1 MVFIFDFMPMII
13 SISQLFFGLG
23 LFIWLLLVYRKNKYQ
38 TVKYLLIATTILLA
52 AQFITAIFTSSFRI
66 GDINPDAV
74 PTIMWALLSV
84 SELIAT
90 FCLLLF
96 FEAFMSE
103 RVLTKRNN
111 LILMI
116 ITSVSTGIIGFGV
129 VVTRIFAESAI
140 GLDNIDE
147 VFILLEA
154 SEYIITGMFTF
165 FLTMGG
171 IIAFVMGILLFKNLM
186 KLRRKTHNQEIS
198 KSITKMSIVVL
209 LLAIAPIVLSS
220 AVQTHIS
227 GQLGVLIILVC
238 IGAFFVFYMR
248 GGMFNIQSQSLRR
261 LLIINQGGIPVYSY
275 VFQHFE
281 KPKKEETTIEMP
293 DEDQELLFSGALK
306 AISILLEEFTG
317 TNHTIE
323 EIFFGNLLMMIKQC
337 KDLSIVLVADKSSI
351 FFREALESF
360 SKQLHKTIPDID
372 TIFNFTKEQTT
383 RASLLLE
390 HQFGVGGKTDMH
402 WLKRFKPTSTT
413 VSRNL

>member
-1 MVFIFDFMPMII
+1 MVFVFDFMPMII
-13 SISQLFFGLG
+13 SVSQLFFGLG

-38 TVKYLLIATTILLA
+38 TVKYLLIATTILLV

-66 GDINPDAV
+66 GDISPDAV

-129 VVTRIFAESAI
+129 VVTRVLDEFAI
-140 GLDNIDE
+140 RIDNLDE
-147 VFILLEA
+147 VFTLLDTSA
-154 SEYIITGMFTF
+154 TIALGMFTS
-165 FLTMGG
+165 FLSMGV
-171 IIAFVMGILLFKNLM
+171 IISVVMGILLFKNLM
-186 KLRRKTHNQEIS
+186 KLRKHTRNQEIS
-198 KSITKMSIVVL
+198 KSITKMSLVVL
-209 LLAIAPIVLSS
+209 LLTLAPIVLSG
-220 AVQTHIS
+220 AFQTHIS
-227 GQLGVLIILVC
+227 GQIGVLVILLC
-238 IGAFFVFYMR
+238 IGVFFLFYMR

-261 LLIINQGGIPVYSY
+261 LLVINQGGIPVYSY
-275 VFQHFE
+275 VFQHFD
-281 KPKKEETTIEMP
+281 KPKKEEDVVEMP
-293 DEDQELLFSGALK
+293 DEDQELLFSGALR

-337 KDLSIVLVADKSSI
+337 RDLSIVLVADKPSI

-360 SKQLHKTIPDID
+360 SKQLHKTIPNID
-372 TIFNFTKEQTT
+372 KTLNFTKEQTEK
-383 RASLLLE
+383 ASILLE
-390 HQFGVGGKTDMH
+390 HQFGVGGKSDMH
-402 WLKRFKPTSTT
+402 WFKKYKPNSSTAT
-413 VSRNL
+413 INL

>member
-13 SISQLFFGLG
+13 SISQLLFGAG
-23 LFIWLLLVYRKNKYQ
+23 LFIWLFLVYRKNKYQ
-38 TVKYLLIATTILLA
+38 TVKYLLIATTILLT
-52 AQFITAIFTSSFRI
+52 AQFITAVFTSSFRI
-66 GDINPDAV
+66 GDLNPDAV

-111 LILMI
+111 LVLMI

-129 VVTRIFAESAI
+129 VVTRIFSELSI
-140 GLDNIDE
+140 GLDNLDE
-147 VFILLEA
+147 VFILLDA
-154 SEYIITGMFTF
+154 SEYIVTGMFTF

-171 IIAFVMGILLFKNLM
+171 IISVVMGILLFKNLM
-186 KLRRKTHNQEIS
+186 KLRKKTRDQEIS

-209 LLAIAPIVLSS
+209 LLTIAPILLSS

-227 GQLGVLIILVC
+227 GQIGVLIILVC
-238 IGAFFVFYMR
+238 IGVFFIFYMR

-275 VFQHFE
+275 VFQHFD
-281 KPKKEETTIEMP
+281 KPKKEETTVEMA

-337 KDLSIVLVADKSSI
+337 RDLSIVLVADESSI

-360 SKQLHKTIPDID
+360 SKQLHKTIPDINQ
-372 TIFNFTKEQTT
+372 IFNFTKEQTT
-383 RASLLLE
+383 KASLLLE

-402 WLKRFKPTSTT
+402 WLKRFKPAGTAAT
-413 VSRNL
+413 NL

>member
-1 MVFIFDFMPMII
+1 MVFVFDFMPMII
-13 SISQLFFGLG
+13 SVSQLFFGLG

-38 TVKYLLIATTILLA
+38 TVKYLLIATTILLV

-66 GDINPDAV
+66 GDISPDAV

-129 VVTRIFAESAI
+129 VVTRVLDEFAI
-140 GLDNIDE
+140 RIDNLDE
-147 VFILLEA
+147 VFTLLDTSA
-154 SEYIITGMFTF
+154 TIALGMFTS
-165 FLTMGG
+165 FLSMGV
-171 IIAFVMGILLFKNLM
+171 IISVVMGILLFKNLM
-186 KLRRKTHNQEIS
+186 KLRKHTRNQEIS
-198 KSITKMSIVVL
+198 KSITKMSLVVL
-209 LLAIAPIVLSS
+209 LLTLAPIVLSG
-220 AVQTHIS
+220 AFQTHIS
-227 GQLGVLIILVC
+227 GQIGVLVILLC
-238 IGAFFVFYMR
+238 IGVFFLFYMR

-261 LLIINQGGIPVYSY
+261 LLVINQGGIPVYSY
-275 VFQHFE
+275 VFQHFD
-281 KPKKEETTIEMP
+281 KPKKEEDVVEMP
-293 DEDQELLFSGALK
+293 DEDQELLFSGALR

-337 KDLSIVLVADKSSI
+337 RDLSIVLVADKPSI

-360 SKQLHKTIPDID
+360 SKQLHKTIPNID
-372 TIFNFTKEQTT
+372 KTLNFTKEQTEK
-383 RASLLLE
+383 ASILLE
-390 HQFGVGGKTDMH
+390 HQFGVGGKSDMH
-402 WLKRFKPTSTT
+402 WLKKYKPNSSTAT
-413 VSRNL
+413 INL